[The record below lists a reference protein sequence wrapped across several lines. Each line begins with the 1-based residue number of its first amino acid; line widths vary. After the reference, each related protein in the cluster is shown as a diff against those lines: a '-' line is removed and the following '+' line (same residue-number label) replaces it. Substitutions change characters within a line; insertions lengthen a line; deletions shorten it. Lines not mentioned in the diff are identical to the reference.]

1 MKRTTLLSLVLAPL
15 VLSACGSGEAF
26 VSAEVQVQDPDTGE
40 QVVRPI
46 DELAVQLLPF
56 DRDAIFDS
64 LEAAASSP
72 EPQLPAELR
81 VALDSIQAAQ
91 TQWRESESRWLALR
105 DRMQEINTELEQYN
119 PAEARY
125 RELFNEF
132 DAAERDAN
140 AAERTKD
147 EAFARFDRL
156 QQETFSQMETFKAS
170 QAAWEDEAFGP
181 YGEVQDAKLAASGR
195 DILADTTDATG
206 RAEFTGDKG
215 PAPGQWWV
223 YSRYTLATEE
233 LYWNVPITVER
244 GTPVE
249 LTLNRDNAEIREVY

>member
-1 MKRTTLLSLVLAPL
+1 MKRSTLLSLVLAPL
-15 VLSACGSGEAF
+15 VLTACGPGEVF

-40 QVVRPI
+40 EVVRPVP
-46 DELAVQLLPF
+46 DLAVQLLPF

-64 LEAAASSP
+64 LEAVAESP
-72 EPQLPAELR
+72 EPQLPDELR

-91 TQWRESESRWLALR
+91 AIWRESESRWLALR
-105 DRMQEINTELEQYN
+105 DRMQQINTELEQYN

-132 DAAERDAN
+132 DDAESNAN

-147 EAFARFDRL
+147 QAFERYDRL
-156 QQETFSQMETFKAS
+156 QQETFSELEDFRARQT
-170 QAAWEDEAFGP
+170 AWEDEAFEA
-181 YGEVQDAKLAASGR
+181 YGEVQAAKLAASGH

-206 RAEFTGDKG
+206 RAEFTGDNG

-223 YSRYTLATEE
+223 YGRYPLATEE
-233 LYWNVPITVER
+233 LYWNLPITVER
-244 GTPVE
+244 GAPVE
-249 LTLNRDNAEIREVY
+249 LTLNREDAEIREIY

>member
-1 MKRTTLLSLVLAPL
+1 MKRSTLLSLVLGPL
-15 VLSACGSGEAF
+15 LLTACGSGEVF

-46 DELAVQLLPF
+46 DNLSVQLLPF

-72 EPQLPAELR
+72 EPQLPDELK

-91 TQWRESESRWLALR
+91 TEWRESEARWLALR
-105 DRMQEINTELEQYN
+105 DRMQQINTELEQYN

-132 DAAERDAN
+132 DEAERDAN

-147 EAFARFDRL
+147 DAFARFDGL
-156 QQETFSQMETFKAS
+156 QQETFSELEGFKA
-170 QAAWEDEAFGP
+170 QRAAWEDDAFAA
-181 YGEVQDAKLAASGR
+181 YGEVQAAKLSASGH

-206 RAEFTGDKG
+206 RAEFTGDNG

-223 YSRYTLATEE
+223 YTRYTLATEE
-233 LYWNVPITVER
+233 LYWNLPITVER

-249 LTLNRDNAEIREVY
+249 LTLNRENAEIREVY